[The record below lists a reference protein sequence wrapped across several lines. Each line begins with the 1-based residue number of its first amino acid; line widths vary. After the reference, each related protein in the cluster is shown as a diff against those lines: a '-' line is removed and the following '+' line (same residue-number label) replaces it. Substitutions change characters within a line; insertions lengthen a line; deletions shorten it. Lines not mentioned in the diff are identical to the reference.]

1 MSDEIMENAETDS
14 ANTNNTQETSSKTY
28 TQEEFD
34 RHMAGMKN
42 SLAKK
47 YERQYSELG
56 DLDELRALKSEA
68 EKRRTEEQLKR
79 GEFEKTLQELAAK
92 KDAEIQKRDSIITEY
107 RVNAPLL
114 DAAARYKAVAPDQVK
129 SLLANKV
136 RLNETGDVE
145 VLGDDGNVRYDD
157 AGKPVSVDIMV
168 KEWLASNPHFV
179 SPTPSTTNT
188 KTNTDAP
195 RNSGKVSLDELDM
208 NNPEHRKIYKEARS
222 KGLL

>member
-1 MSDEIMENAETDS
+1 MSDEIMENAATEA
-14 ANTNNTQETSSKTY
+14 ANENNTQETSSKTY

-47 YERQYSELG
+47 YERQYAELG
-56 DLDELRALKSEA
+56 DLDELRALKADA

-114 DAAARYKAVAPDQVK
+114 DAAARYKAVAPEQVK
-129 SLLANKV
+129 SLLANRV

-157 AGKPVSVDIMV
+157 AGKPVSVDSMV
-168 KEWLASNPHFV
+168 KEWLDRNPHFV